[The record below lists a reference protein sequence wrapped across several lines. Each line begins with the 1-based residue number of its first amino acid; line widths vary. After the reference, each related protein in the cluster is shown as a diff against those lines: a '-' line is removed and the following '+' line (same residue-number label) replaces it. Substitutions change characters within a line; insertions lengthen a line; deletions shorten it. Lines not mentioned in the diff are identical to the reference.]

1 MLKNEEISQ
10 KHPFFRKGLNNF
22 EVEWNYMWLHLHSS
36 QKRVKKLLWL
46 CGYWVPKCY
55 FSWPNQVA
63 ITLSYRYLAKDAS
76 KVPSFT
82 FILHVHRQAKCCS
95 ETFFGNSL
103 SKLCSRHLQSF
114 LVTFNRQVQNT
125 EKSKASFVEVVWC
138 FAAVKARIQ

>member
-55 FSWPNQVA
+55 FS
-63 ITLSYRYLAKDAS
+63 
-76 KVPSFT
+76 
-82 FILHVHRQAKCCS
+82 
-95 ETFFGNSL
+95 
-103 SKLCSRHLQSF
+103 
-114 LVTFNRQVQNT
+114 
-125 EKSKASFVEVVWC
+125 
-138 FAAVKARIQ
+138 